1 MLRGHGSVVRYS
13 SDYFADPKVAINRSY
28 DVRGSRDIIPIQA
41 GALNDQLPRTS
52 WPSLCSLLGCLTLR
66 TTGYL
71 GMQVLAT
78 CGEVMVL
85 GQAQSQEGPSDLVAP
100 IKELS
105 VTSLTRRCAGG

>member
-1 MLRGHGSVVRYS
+1 
-13 SDYFADPKVAINRSY
+13 
-28 DVRGSRDIIPIQA
+28 
-41 GALNDQLPRTS
+41 
-52 WPSLCSLLGCLTLR
+52 
-66 TTGYL
+66 
-71 GMQVLAT
+71 MQVLAT